1 MITDWHM
8 YQRDD
13 RKAFV
18 KSNEKGFFVD
28 LYYKD
33 EFLEKRKVYDHSESY
48 AESLAENWVD
58 GIISNPSG

>member
-1 MITDWHM
+1 MVSDWH
-8 YQRDD
+8 YYERGD
-13 RKAFV
+13 RKALV

-33 EFLEKRKVYDHSESY
+33 KFLEKRKVYDHSESY